1 MNHGLEYTGGRAVA
15 DTLAQLGSEVLFGLP
30 GQHALSIWDGIAEVD
45 LRVVHSRTELAATF
59 AADGY
64 ARTSGQPTAVV
75 LSTGPGALNSLTG
88 LMEAALSHAPVVA
101 IATQIEQRFLGAG
114 RGALHE
120 LRDQRGSF
128 APVVKSVATAT
139 SPESIGPLIQ
149 EAWRIA
155 AAPPQGPVF
164 LEIPTDFLDARVE
177 RVLPPSAPFT
187 ESAWVGGEA
196 LEKAASWLSVAS
208 RPVIWAGSGVLRSGA
223 WSELRALAE
232 KLQAPVATTYMGKG
246 SIDERHPLALGSACA
261 ENPVRSSLEAAD
273 VVLCIGTELGA
284 EATNQHSLKL
294 PERLIHLD
302 AAPERIG
309 ATYPALPLVGDA
321 RTVLGELIGAC
332 AARTGDPAVH
342 DWPNRAPPDGVE
354 AGLLAAV
361 RRALPDGAIHCWDST
376 LLGYWAAAHFPT
388 YGPRTFS
395 YPVGSGTIGYSWPA
409 AIGMKLAAEDAP
421 VLAISGDG
429 GILYGLVELG
439 TAAQF
444 EIPAKLLIVDDRS
457 YGVLRHFQEQRFGRP
472 SAVDLPATDFV
483 AIAGGFGVPAKEVT
497 SDELESGLGWA
508 LDQPGPAVVVTQA
521 ELVPPPGI

>member
-1 MNHGLEYTGGRAVA
+1 MNQDLEYTGGQAVA
-15 DTLAQLGSEVLFGLP
+15 DTLAHLGSDVVFGLP
-30 GQHALSIWDGIAEVD
+30 GQHALSIWDALAEVD
-45 LRVVHSRTELAATF
+45 LLAVHSRTELAATF

-64 ARTSGQPTAVV
+64 ARTSGRPAAVV

-101 IATQIEQRFLGAG
+101 IATQIEQRFMGAG
-114 RGALHE
+114 RGVLHE

-128 APVVKSVATAT
+128 APIVKSVATAT
-139 SPESIGPLIQ
+139 SPESIGPLIHA
-149 EAWRIA
+149 AWGIA

-177 RVLPPSAPFT
+177 KVPLPSPSVI
-187 ESAWVGGEA
+187 ESAWDGGEA
-196 LEKAASWLSVAS
+196 LEKAANWLSVAS
-208 RPVIWAGSGVLRSGA
+208 RPVIWAGSGVLRAGA

-232 KLQAPVATTYMGKG
+232 KLEVPVATTYMGKG
-246 SIDERHPLALGSACA
+246 AIDERHPLALGSACA
-261 ENPVRSSLEAAD
+261 EDPVRSSLEAAD

-294 PERLIHLD
+294 PERLIHVD

-321 RTVLGELIGAC
+321 RMILGELIDAC
-332 AARTGDPAVH
+332 AARTGHPTEQDR
-342 DWPNRAPPDGVE
+342 PNREPQDGLE

-361 RRALPDGAIHCWDST
+361 RRALPEDAIHCWDST

-409 AIGMKLAAEDAP
+409 AIGVKLAAEDAP

-444 EIPAKLLIVDDRS
+444 DIAAKLLIVDDRS

-472 SAVDLPATDFV
+472 SAVDRPATDFV

-497 SDELESGLGWA
+497 SDKLESGLDWA

-521 ELVPPPGI
+521 ELGPPPGI